1 MSELTL
7 THFFTY
13 YDVGSRHVLTAELRP
28 VLTKFAFIL
37 FSREVP
43 CFQQYISKYHLDLV
57 QFTKILNIFL
67 VICGLHMSFGIPQK
81 LLSGLQFAP
90 SVRKLSN
97 LSFLFSSYW
106 RTNFELSVDMHDRTK
121 KRLNI
126 FLACLFLAIKIVKIF
141 AFVPNEIKL
150 LNVKK
155 AYIRFFTSFLMCI
168 YFLTKGINCC

>member
-37 FSREVP
+37 FRREVP

-67 VICGLHMSFGIPQK
+67 VISKPSGKLRRLAPSFGI
-81 LLSGLQFAP
+81 
-90 SVRKLSN
+90 
-97 LSFLFSSYW
+97 
-106 RTNFELSVDMHDRTK
+106 
-121 KRLNI
+121 I
-126 FLACLFLAIKIVKIF
+126 LACLENTAKKIF
-141 AFVPNEIKL
+141 F
-150 LNVKK
+150 
-155 AYIRFFTSFLMCI
+155 
-168 YFLTKGINCC
+168 